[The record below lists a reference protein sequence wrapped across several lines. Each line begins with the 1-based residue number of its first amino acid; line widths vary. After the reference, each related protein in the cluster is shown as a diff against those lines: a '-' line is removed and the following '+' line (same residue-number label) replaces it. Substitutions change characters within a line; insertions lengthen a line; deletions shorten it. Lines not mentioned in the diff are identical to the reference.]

1 MSDVAIDLTKTV
13 KEIITT
19 MKTAIDNL
27 NTDVSSN
34 KTAID
39 NLNSDVAA
47 KRSWEGFRNLCRAGG
62 IRTCYGVGDQ
72 LQCKKGDTTLT
83 WDIVHIGDVEE
94 TGGNYVILQ
103 THDCLPWDTFEFDNR
118 EAIFRAP
125 SDMAAGTYHFTTV
138 TSGITDT
145 NWTDSTKSGWTKTW
159 QFTTTKTIPKGGQIC
174 FSKDMEWNTDLSTLS
189 ISTYS
194 KPADT
199 TALET
204 VAMTLGTGGTDLA
217 TLGTVNHAQRICY
230 GYNRWSQSNLR
241 QWLNS
246 SAAAGAWWSP
256 QNDFDRPPHYAT
268 SAGFANGLDSDFLAV
283 AAKSSLITDINKI
296 SDSGGHDTTQDLFFL
311 PAMVNINGGNNFYDS
326 PGSAVQDIEDTV
338 VWDYYTKFRRDG
350 KTGINTEQDDN
361 RRKYKQGSS
370 TEWNWWERS
379 PTCSHAYVLRH
390 VADGGRTWWGSSANN
405 WDGVAPACRIE

>member
-1 MSDVAIDLTKTV
+1 MATETFNLPRREDYTRIAAAIESQNDLLRGHFKAAGETV
-13 KEIITT
+13 VK
-19 MKTAIDNL
+19 
-27 NTDVSSN
+27 
-34 KTAID
+34 
-39 NLNSDVAA
+39 
-47 KRSWEGFRNLCRAGG
+47 SWEGFRNLCRAGG
-62 IRTCYGVGDQ
+62 IRTYYAVGDQ
-72 LQCKKGDTTLT
+72 LQCKRGDTTLT
-83 WDIVHIGDVEE
+83 WDIVHIGDNAD

-103 THDCLPWDTFEFDNR
+103 THDCLPWDTFEFDDR

-145 NWTDSTKSGWTKTW
+145 DWTDSTKSGWTKTW

-174 FSKDMEWNTDLSTLS
+174 FSKGMEWNTDLSTLS

-268 SAGFANGLDSDFLAV
+268 LAGFENGLDSDFLVV

-311 PAMVNINGGNNFYDS
+311 PAMVNINGGNNTYDR
-326 PGSAVQDIEDTV
+326 PESAVQDIEDTI

-370 TEWNWWERS
+370 TEWSWWERS
-379 PTCSHAYVLRH
+379 PNCSNAHYVRH
-390 VADGGRTWWGSSANN
+390 VTDGGRTWLGHGACN
-405 WDGVAPACRIE
+405 WVGVAPACRIE

>member
-1 MSDVAIDLTKTV
+1 MATETFNLPRREDYTRIAAAIESQNDLLRGHFKAAGETV
-13 KEIITT
+13 VK
-19 MKTAIDNL
+19 
-27 NTDVSSN
+27 
-34 KTAID
+34 
-39 NLNSDVAA
+39 
-47 KRSWEGFRNLCRAGG
+47 SWEGFRNLCRAGG
-62 IRTCYGVGDQ
+62 IRTYYAVGDQ
-72 LQCKKGDTTLT
+72 LQCKRGDTTLT
-83 WDIVHIGDVEE
+83 WDIVHIGDNAD

-103 THDCLPWDTFEFDNR
+103 THDCLPWDTFEFDDR

-174 FSKDMEWNTDLSTLS
+174 FSKGMDWNTDLSTLS

-204 VAMTLGTGGTDLA
+204 VTMTQGTGGTDLA

-268 SAGFANGLDSDFLAV
+268 SAGFENGLDSDFLAV

-311 PAMVNINGGNNFYDS
+311 PAMVNINGGNNTYDR
-326 PGSAVQDIEDTV
+326 PESAVQDIEDTV
-338 VWDYYTKFRRDG
+338 VWDYYIKFRRDG

-370 TEWNWWERS
+370 TEWSWWERS
-379 PTCSHAYVLRH
+379 PNCSYACSVRH
-390 VADGGRTWWGSSANN
+390 VTDGGRAGWYGGAFNWG
-405 WDGVAPACRIE
+405 GVAPACRIE